1 MGTLLCS
8 LETCSLS
15 QVVAFRSRVF
25 TSTFRNVGSALSAT
39 EMVRYCS
46 RWKTTL
52 PSPLMLPGHPQ
63 FVTLECVLVAGVAQR
78 SLPSRTQLSEGSLL
92 K

>member
-15 QVVAFRSRVF
+15 QVVVFRSRV
-25 TSTFRNVGSALSAT
+25 TSTFRNVFSALSHRDGEILQQVENNTAFTSDAT
-39 EMVRYCS
+39 WPPTVCHS
-46 RWKTTL
+46 
-52 PSPLMLPGHPQ
+52 G
-63 FVTLECVLVAGVAQR
+63 AGVAQR